1 MTAMT
6 KMKPIMLSSKNLRTM
21 MTGNGRNSYAFIKAA
36 TAIDEMSRLHDA
48 LDTLHRTPSAQL
60 TKEGR
65 AAKYRQQFDRAMA
78 ASKAAALAAVDALNA
93 HEAELIRDAEI
104 KAGLHTH
111 VLEVTQQEIRQALRE
126 LPQAQRDQA
135 VREAA
140 MRGDASVIAAVRNAA
155 SPLLTGLI
163 NVPID
168 ELVQMLV
175 AKHSPG
181 LDDELQDVST
191 AVDLLQG
198 AVNAFTREAEAR
210 RDPHL
215 EAEAQRQDAA
225 TQAADAAIAAVATGS
240 AKPAEPITLPTEL
253 PTE

>member
-6 KMKPIMLSSKNLRTM
+6 KMKPIMLSSKNLRNM
-21 MTGNGRNSYAFIKAA
+21 MSGNGRNSYAYIKAA

-48 LDTLHRTPSAQL
+48 LDVLHRTPSPQL

-65 AAKYRQQFDRAMA
+65 AAKYRQQFDKALS
-78 ASKAAALAAVDALNA
+78 ASKASALAAVEALN
-93 HEAELIRDAEI
+93 EREREIIRDAEI
-104 KAGLHTH
+104 KAGLHKH
-111 VLEVTQQEIRQALRE
+111 VPEVTQQEIRQALRE
-126 LPQAQRDQA
+126 LPQAERDRV

-155 SPLLTGLI
+155 SPLLTG
-163 NVPID
+163 PITTPLP
-168 ELVQMLV
+168 ELVQILV
-175 AKHSPG
+175 ATHSPG
-181 LDDELQDVST
+181 LDDELQDIST

-198 AVNAFTREAEAR
+198 AVNSFVREAEAR